1 MNREQDLI
9 DHIKLHLDESVEDLD
24 ALTTAKIAAAR
35 ATALQEGTQK
45 RLPWRWPAIGL
56 ATAVVAF
63 LALMST
69 FRSTPPPLTAE
80 QREVLAILSSEK
92 NLEFFKDLEFYA
104 WLEKNGDVMK
114 GG

>member
-1 MNREQDLI
+1 MNREPDMI
-9 DHIKLHLDESVEDLD
+9 DHIKRHLDESVEDLD

-35 ATALQEGTQK
+35 ATALREGTQK

-56 ATAVVAF
+56 ATAAVVF

-69 FRSTPPPLTAE
+69 FRSAPPTLTAE
-80 QREVLAILSSEK
+80 QREVLAIIASEK
-92 NLEFFKDLEFYA
+92 NLEFFKDLKFYA
-104 WLEKNGDVMK
+104 WLEKNRDVMK